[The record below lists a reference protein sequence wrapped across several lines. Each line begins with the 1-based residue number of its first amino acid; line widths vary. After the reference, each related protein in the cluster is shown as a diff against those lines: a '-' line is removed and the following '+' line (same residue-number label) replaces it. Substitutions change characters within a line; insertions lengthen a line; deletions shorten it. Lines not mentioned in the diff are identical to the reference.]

1 MCDTTNY
8 TITLAVDTKMVK
20 YKVRMYMHG
29 VSLVQAMRIH
39 GYGQRLRSAEFSVSQ
54 VMIAVV
60 EDWERGWSLSSW
72 TMSSV
77 SLCC

>member
-29 VSLVQAMRIH
+29 VSLAQAMRIH
-39 GYGQRLRSAEFSVSQ
+39 GYGQRLRS
-54 VMIAVV
+54 VMVKDRENCTAS
-60 EDWERGWSLSSW
+60 DDSCGGGLGTSL
-72 TMSSV
+72 V
-77 SLCC
+77 IVILDNE